1 MMKIAIIGFG
11 AIGKYVFDNLKKEKI
26 FITSLICRP
35 GREEAA
41 REVLKSNLEIYNSI
55 DQYKEYPNLILDCA
69 GHSSL
74 IDYAPDA
81 LCRGINF
88 ITLSSGALADD
99 KLFNKIKKS
108 EVKGKS
114 KLIIASG
121 AIGSLDI
128 LTSAKNDE
136 IYEVCYTG
144 RKPPQGWVG
153 SRAEKILDLKNLK
166 SSSQIHFSGN
176 ARQASKLYPKNANVT
191 ATIAMSGI
199 GFDKTKVIL
208 IADNSI
214 TENIHELKISGKFG
228 SSNFQI
234 YGKPLPNNPKSSSL
248 AAMSMI
254 SEVKKILELF

>member
-1 MMKIAIIGFG
+1 MIKIAIIGFG
-11 AIGKYVFDNLKKEKI
+11 AIGKYVFDNLKKENI
-26 FITSLICRP
+26 IISSLICKN
-35 GREEAA
+35 GREEVGKRAL
-41 REVLKSNLEIYNSI
+41 ESNLEICNSVEQFK
-55 DQYKEYPNLILDCA
+55 DYPDLILDCA

-74 IDYAPDA
+74 KDYAPDA
-81 LCRGINF
+81 LLKGINF

-108 EVKGKS
+108 EIKGKS
-114 KLIIASG
+114 KLIIAPG

-136 IYEVCYTG
+136 IFEVCYTG
-144 RKPPQGWVG
+144 RKPPQGWIG
-153 SRAEKILDLKNLK
+153 SRAENILDLKNLK

-191 ATIAMSGI
+191 ATIALAGI
-199 GFDKTKVIL
+199 GFDKTKVTL

-214 TENIHELKISGKFG
+214 TENIHELSISGKFG
-228 SSNFQI
+228 SSNFKI
-234 YGKPLPNNPKSSSL
+234 FGKPLPNNPKSSSL

-254 SEVKKILELF
+254 SEVKKFLDIF

>member
-55 DQYKEYPNLILDCA
+55 DQYREYPDLILDCA

-74 IDYAPDA
+74 IDYATDA

-128 LTSAKNDE
+128 LEAAKE
-136 IYEVCYTG
+136 SGISKVEYIG
-144 RKPPQGWVG
+144 RKPPKAWKG
-153 SRAEKILDLKNLK
+153 SRAEKIINLNYLQK
-166 SSSQIHFSGN
+166 
-176 ARQASKLYPKNANVT
+176 
-191 ATIAMSGI
+191 M
-199 GFDKTKVIL
+199 TKYMKFAIL
-208 IADNSI
+208 AGSHQRAGWVQ
-214 TENIHELKISGKFG
+214 ERKKF
-228 SSNFQI
+228 
-234 YGKPLPNNPKSSSL
+234 
-248 AAMSMI
+248 
-254 SEVKKILELF
+254 